1 MPLAGFLELIRNKT
15 IKCSAVIVA
24 AGSSERFGSDK
35 TLAPLLGTP
44 VLAYSLM
51 VFNACKYV
59 KEIVVVTSTDKIE
72 AVAKLC
78 DNYNISKAAKIV
90 CGGNTRAE
98 SALSGVSEVS
108 NASNL
113 IAVHDAARPLITTEI
128 ISKAIE
134 SALSNRAV
142 AVAIPSKDTV
152 KIAINGSVLSTPERD
167 TVRLI
172 QTPQV
177 FEPNILKAALTNALI
192 KELRVTDDASAV
204 EALGFKVF
212 LTEGSEENIK
222 ITTPQD
228 MKLAETILLN
238 RRVLSKNRNR

>member
-1 MPLAGFLELIRNKT
+1 MPLAGISELIRKKT

-24 AGSSERFGSDK
+24 AGSSERFGCDK
-35 TLAPLLGTP
+35 TLASLLGTP

-51 VFNACKYV
+51 VFNACEYV

-72 AVAKLC
+72 TVAKLC
-78 DNYNISKAAKIV
+78 DNHNISKTSKIV
-90 CGGNTRAE
+90 CGGNTRTE

-113 IAVHDAARPLITTEI
+113 IAVHDAARPLITDEI

-134 SALSNRAV
+134 SAFSYRAI
-142 AVAIPSKDTV
+142 ATAIPSKDTV
-152 KIAINGSVLSTPERD
+152 KIAKNGSVLSTPERD
-167 TVRLI
+167 AVRLI

-177 FEPNILKAALTNALI
+177 FEPNIIKAALTNAVI
-192 KELRVTDDASAV
+192 KELTLTDDASAV

-212 LTEGSEENIK
+212 FSEGSEENIK
-222 ITTPQD
+222 ITTPLD
-228 MKLAETILLN
+228 IKLAETILLN
-238 RRVLSKNRNR
+238 RRVGSTKRIG

>member
-1 MPLAGFLELIRNKT
+1 MPLAGFSELIRNKT

-24 AGSSERFGSDK
+24 AGSSERFGCDK

-44 VLAYSLM
+44 VLTYSLM

-177 FEPNILKAALTNALI
+177 FEPNILKAALTNEIGRASCR
-192 KELRVTDDASAV
+192 ERV
-204 EALGFKVF
+204 
-212 LTEGSEENIK
+212 
-222 ITTPQD
+222 
-228 MKLAETILLN
+228 
-238 RRVLSKNRNR
+238 